1 MDKSELR
8 NKSLTIRRDLENKVV
23 KSNIIVN
30 KILNGKYFN
39 NAHIIGLYYPLKDE
53 VDIKQLIGVA
63 IKENKVVCLPRVIN
77 DKEMCFIK
85 ISSFSELEIG
95 SFNIYEPKYNQN
107 NVIDKSL
114 IELFIVPGL
123 CFDESYNRLGYGRG
137 YYDRYLINTK
147 GYKIG
152 VTFKELFF
160 KKDTIIAGLTD
171 IKMDKIIKD

>member
-1 MDKSELR
+1 
-8 NKSLTIRRDLENKVV
+8 
-23 KSNIIVN
+23 
-30 KILNGKYFN
+30 
-39 NAHIIGLYYPLKDE
+39 
-53 VDIKQLIGVA
+53 
-63 IKENKVVCLPRVIN
+63 
-77 DKEMCFIK
+77 MCFIK

-114 IELFIVPGL
+114 IEFFIIPGL

>member
-1 MDKSELR
+1 MR
-8 NKSLTIRRDLENKVV
+8 P
-23 KSNIIVN
+23 
-30 KILNGKYFN
+30 
-39 NAHIIGLYYPLKDE
+39 LYYTKTHDNSQQKNAKNLTNKKSDKYRINLDFKPLFF
-53 VDIKQLIGVA
+53 IGFCQ
-63 IKENKVVCLPRVIN
+63 IPVI
-77 DKEMCFIK
+77 
-85 ISSFSELEIG
+85 
-95 SFNIYEPKYNQN
+95 
-107 NVIDKSL
+107 
-114 IELFIVPGL
+114 PGL